1 MLLQL
6 VRRMAQGAVVLL
18 MVTAFTFFLV
28 NLAPGGP
35 SSVMR
40 MGSTAEERAALIAR
54 LGLDRPLHIQYA
66 DWLGGIVRGDF
77 GRSLTGGDPVGPLVA
92 ERLANTVQL
101 GLVVFTLLV
110 VFGTLLGIAAALARG
125 GWPDFVINLVATI
138 GMSVPDF
145 WFGIMA
151 IFLFAVELGWLPPSS
166 TVDASSMGP
175 LELLPYL
182 VLPVGVLSFSLAPN
196 VIRYARSAMLEA
208 LGADYV
214 RTARSKGLGTLSVV
228 GKHALRNALITVVA
242 MLALLLP
249 VLLSGTVVVETVFGW
264 PGLGRLAVEAA
275 MHRNYPIIMAVT
287 VVSGAIVIA
296 TNILVD
302 AVYMMID
309 PRIAHA

>member
-6 VRRMAQGAVVLL
+6 VRRTAQGAVVLL

-101 GLVVFTLLV
+101 GLVVFALLV
-110 VFGTLLGIAAALARG
+110 VFGTTLGIAAALARG
-125 GWPDFVINLVATI
+125 GWPDFLINLVATI